1 MDVAWLDL
9 GGEVLVENLLDEGV
23 ANVVELLEQLLD

>member
-23 ANVVELLEQLLD
+23 ANVVELLE